1 MQEILERM
9 IKEVTSEMSPEE
21 GESLFQ
27 VNVWLNR
34 QGDICGAQPYW
45 QYFTCP
51 TPQAKSDLM
60 AFLEIMSNA
69 GFKRDER

>member
-9 IKEVTSEMSPEE
+9 IKEMITEMSPEE

-34 QGDICGAQPYW
+34 EGD
-45 QYFTCP
+45 
-51 TPQAKSDLM
+51 
-60 AFLEIMSNA
+60 
-69 GFKRDER
+69 

>member
-1 MQEILERM
+1 MSVPVLDTNKIPLM
-9 IKEVTSEMSPEE
+9 PCSEKRAKHLMNKD
-21 GESLFQ
+21 Q
-27 VNVWLNR
+27 
-34 QGDICGAQPYW
+34 AKPYW

-69 GFKRDER
+69 GFKKDER